1 MILARAVPESTP
13 RVVWDDDTCEES
25 NDGKIDI
32 DESGS
37 HKEPTYNCPQEKSR
51 CFEVRSVQFGEHSRH
66 MRKDRNNIDRELYED
81 IEEKDS
87 FDPGKTIDNVNSL
100 GEHGAVEELWIV
112 GKRQVEWRREGKP
125 VKRFTGDEIALQVL
139 WTKFA
144 SGVKDPDCIM
154 RCIAIREKERLRIYS
169 EGGREFLIHLPFALC
184 SIWNTKYGLLLER
197 SDEHESKDSVPNNYS
212 SHAQVVPEAKETS
225 GIKPPKLMALHH
237 PLDDLTRIIMK
248 TGSGKNVKFC
258 EWNSN
263 RHKIVFTS
271 MKPSICVTYDSV
283 TGIHNIWHIRQIC
296 ENDELNPDL
305 HENKATNIEDVHMSV
320 ETTPSTNSPCQ
331 SQQPNLLSNLLNNT
345 RLKQFQKKQSTP
357 SSGIPSA
364 VQSPT
369 LMSINNSSVGSKQT
383 SSISANSCVVQK
395 KSQNSPSVRASVVEG
410 NGTLSARNTPIIP
423 GKCSSIPMTP
433 DNSCEQYPSTNL
445 STREFMIRQG
455 TPVRAPNTY
464 STTVGPKNSIFH
476 SHPKTQSARIS
487 NASCDRKNTVTHIPI
502 TVPQP
507 MTTGASKNTTVDATN
522 RLMSSRDCDMGG
534 TDEPSA
540 PDFSLCL
547 EHIWGE
553 NPTVKSPLEHIA
565 AFEDEQG
572 ANLHLQQHA
581 TKIFLSNNIVGAK
594 YLCFFY
600 KDKGLLN
607 ILPYQEMQSS
617 SANDCQPLI
626 FGTARQVG
634 SVSSQSDK
642 SIIDAVQIDSLGM
655 ILTLE
660 KIHSSTYNNATRN
673 SDNIN
678 ICLYAGC
685 TDPSIADT
693 KVADVHIETMHSGIN
708 KKGDLANIANEISA
722 LCLDGKRGKFLLT
735 KDDGESRKYTNSKHT
750 TSDSTQVEKGV
761 VTSSRP
767 PSASGCPIFNESLLS
782 MLSPVAKSD
791 PNFLASNTTDSKS
804 NRTMQNDMNKT
815 YENISE
821 LKYGCYRNAKLYY
834 KGLRLTLTLPPVCTS
849 SIVKRCLKS
858 LYAYL
863 PNQLSLKLSKR
874 WYRMRNAPGPSSI
887 SASEEWKLFVKC
899 IFRSMG
905 YNIEKLKPEIFS
917 TSISRSGNDSSI
929 SPVYAKKMRPNDSG
943 SDADWQNLLESRSH
957 VQSGEQISFLLKM
970 QDVCRT
976 NYEPQ
981 QVGSLNTIDN
991 QNAPTLI
998 VTDMDTNF
1006 GLMDP
1011 NAFLFE
1017 YIGSVLWCLHLLYE
1031 NFKTNTSC
1039 TAYLS
1044 PMAVVLSKLA
1054 GDLDLSKYVLHY
1066 WKDFPMSCPKATNAA
1081 KTGQMSVQYRSLVRR
1096 PFLILQE
1103 DNAHEATK
1111 YETPPCIYS
1120 HLMALID
1127 LEGSSRVEFGQ
1138 NDDRFGILPNGATQY
1153 TQDLVIIYA
1162 ILSLQ
1167 KKKTENPV
1175 SKFNEPKISDYVKIS
1190 RYAMS
1195 KDSKNDISGAIE
1207 LVYSLHK
1214 NGSRVLD
1221 VAASIVRFV
1230 VERRY
1235 NIWTVI
1241 NSYPTVLALPVFAAM
1256 FECRTNPRLNY
1267 ASWAKEAY
1275 ELIGRKDL
1283 AKRCLNTV
1291 KVELGQKDSCN
1302 KDSDSSRK
1310 IQKVGL
1316 ELKCSQ
1322 DSFNKMEM
1330 KNGTNVNDNTAPNY
1344 VCDGLESVESEVTR
1358 LRWPKDRRLPDVRRM
1373 LQSARPVIIDVEQ
1386 RPEMSDH
1393 DFLEVQERAL
1403 QALCVRTM
1411 ALPIGRGALSFRTA
1425 DPLPTETVPVPKLCL
1440 SGKAPPRGATV
1451 EMDHIDVVPNMER
1464 WPSFHNGV
1472 AAGLKIAVGTG
1483 VSYIDSN
1490 WITFNKP
1497 KESSSNPNELVE
1509 HGGFLMALGLNGQLA
1524 TLGKLESFDYL
1535 IRGNDMISIGIL
1547 LGTCAAKRGS
1557 MDILATKKVAT
1568 QVEALLPSTATELPL
1583 SNTTQ
1588 VAGLA
1593 GLGLLYQGTGHR
1605 QMAEVC
1611 LMELGR
1617 PPGPEME
1624 NCTDRESYSLSAG
1637 LALGMITLGKGDL
1650 LNKGSLSDLR
1660 LPETLY
1666 HHMVGGP
1673 RSPSVYR
1680 HRFRSPSSYQI
1691 QEGDTVNVDIT
1702 SPGATLALGLMFFNS
1717 GNKTYANWMNAP
1729 DSQFLLEFVRPDF
1742 LMIRTLAKGL
1752 IMWDS
1757 ILPNSAW
1764 IDSHVPSSIRPY
1776 CLRRPGDDISLPQN
1790 GPRGITGSIDYET
1803 INQAYCNI
1811 IAGAALAM
1819 GLRFAGSNNSQAFE
1833 VLHRITRRLLAISK
1847 RSVAEL
1853 AGKATVEQTICVLVL
1868 SLAIVAAGSGD
1879 LEVVRIIRYLRSRVG
1894 PKNPTV
1900 TYGSHMA
1907 LHLALGLLFLGGGRY
1922 TLSTSPEAV
1931 AAMVTAFFPKF
1942 PTHSNDNRYHLQ
1954 ALRHFYVLAAEPR
1967 LLIPRDIH
1975 SRRLVFSHVE
1985 IELKD
1990 TIWYKKCSYSQKAP
2004 VLLPELKYLKKVSI
2018 KDPRYHEILFNI
2030 DHHKKSDGNNFAQLQ
2045 ALFDE
2050 DFGLLDI
2057 QQKAGS
2063 LSYEDD
2069 PRGFRSLTGQCL
2081 TKGTHFRWNVSLDSS
2096 RLLST
2101 FSLDPAV
2108 AAFTNIFISNIR
2120 FANSP
2125 KEKKIQAAT
2134 IEQIMASILYECA
2147 SQEKLDMLPFYI
2159 KIFQFIWDIGKP
2171 GQLLIGPQMA
2181 MLEKLTSQ
2189 KHTECSGQRGLINR
2203 LVNPEIVTSI
2213 YQGLQYKFDFFLNH
2227 FGVKLAE
2234 GFLAH
2239 GKFDFGENLKNIKE
2253 CSSEHGL
2260 GDEKNS
2266 TAFQEHAFASLLVMH
2281 QNMCQNQAES
2291 IEKLKFH
2298 SSKQNL
2304 NDQNSNLLKKILC
2317 NKNFN
2322 TE

>member
-1 MILARAVPESTP
+1 MILARVAPENVPRSIFIQDVNDVNVQEAERIHSS
-13 RVVWDDDTCEES
+13 DSEQNIS
-25 NDGKIDI
+25 NDHQRQQNIRCCDIRPMVSGGTKFTSGKGIFADQISKFGPGNSSKYDFSQID
-32 DESGS
+32 GS
-37 HKEPTYNCPQEKSR
+37 NKNTLS
-51 CFEVRSVQFGEHSRH
+51 FGE
-66 MRKDRNNIDRELYED
+66 
-81 IEEKDS
+81 
-87 FDPGKTIDNVNSL
+87 
-100 GEHGAVEELWIV
+100 GAVEELWVV
-112 GKRQVEWRREGKP
+112 GDKKVEWRKGGKT
-125 VKRFTGDEIALQVL
+125 VKVYSGQNLTLQAL
-139 WTKFA
+139 WTSFI
-144 SGVKDPDCIM
+144 SDCKTSNNM
-154 RCIAIREKERLRIYS
+154 EYVVIRERERLRVYS
-169 EGGREFLIHLPFALC
+169 EGGQEYFVALPYALRKV
-184 SIWNTKYGLLLER
+184 WNTKFGLLLEK
-197 SDEHESKDSVPNNYS
+197 SGKTNDNTTAAYS
-212 SHAQVVPEAKETS
+212 SHAGIANDYE
-225 GIKPPKLMALHH
+225 GYRIKPPKLMALHH
-237 PLDDLTRIIMK
+237 PLDDLTRIVIK
-248 TGSGKNVKFC
+248 REIEGKKKFS

-263 RHKIVFTS
+263 RHTILFTS
-271 MKPSICVTYDSV
+271 PEPSICLTFDNV
-283 TGIHNIWHIRQIC
+283 TGYHNIWHIRQIYESDEFTEDLL
-296 ENDELNPDL
+296 ENSLTEMPVIKTNDTKKDWEMTPTQQLN
-305 HENKATNIEDVHMSV
+305 
-320 ETTPSTNSPCQ
+320 
-331 SQQPNLLSNLLNNT
+331 SQAVPPTLFSNLLNNT
-345 RLKQFQKKQSTP
+345 RLKQFHKKQNTP

-364 VQSPT
+364 SGSP
-369 LMSINNSSVGSKQT
+369 LLSSHYSPNSSKPT
-383 SSISANSCVVQK
+383 PNISANSCVMQQQR
-395 KSQNSPSVRASVVEG
+395 SQNS
-410 NGTLSARNTPIIP
+410 
-423 GKCSSIPMTP
+423 SSINTSLSGITGTSTRRHTP
-433 DNSCEQYPSTNL
+433 VTSNSGTGPFNCADSPLLPQNQAPPEVAATC

-455 TPVRAPNTY
+455 TPIRVSNPN
-464 STTVGPKNSIFH
+464 VNMNNSKQHQMLHHGTPSSRLVSFYNESQNPANMSKPH
-476 SHPKTQSARIS
+476 VTPLNS
-487 NASCDRKNTVTHIPI
+487 NN
-502 TVPQP
+502 
-507 MTTGASKNTTVDATN
+507 ATN
-522 RLMSSRDCDMGG
+522 VANNRFMSSRDCDNGG
-534 TDEPSA
+534 TEQPLA
-540 PDFSLCL
+540 PDFSICL
-547 EHIWGE
+547 DLIWSEE
-553 NPTVKSPLEHIA
+553 NDSKLKRPDLYPNENTEGSQISTEASKVFIYKDII
-565 AFEDEQG
+565 G
-572 ANLHLQQHA
+572 
-581 TKIFLSNNIVGAK
+581 TK
-594 YLCFFY
+594 YLCMFH
-600 KDKGLLN
+600 KSRGIIN
-607 ILPYQEMQSS
+607 ILPYNEVKGASGQPNKFIFEDFGQIGSMHNSHGKKIL
-617 SANDCQPLI
+617 DCAPI
-626 FGTARQVG
+626 ETE
-634 SVSSQSDK
+634 
-642 SIIDAVQIDSLGM
+642 GM

-660 KIHSSTYNNATRN
+660 KTRN
-673 SDNIN
+673 SSERNSHDNSLQSTN
-678 ICLYAGC
+678 ICLYTGSVN
-685 TDPSIADT
+685 DN
-693 KVADVHIETMHSGIN
+693 KVADVHIEPFYSSIIR
-708 KKGDLANIANEISA
+708 KGDLANIAHEISVMH
-722 LCLDGKRGKFLLT
+722 LDGKQL
-735 KDDGESRKYTNSKHT
+735 STN
-750 TSDSTQVEKGV
+750 EKGILTCEKMPIDAAEYGKKGV
-761 VTSSRP
+761 ITSSRP
-767 PSASGCPIFNESLLS
+767 TSATGFQAFNESILT
-782 MLSPVAKSD
+782 MLSPVSKSD
-791 PNFLASNTTDSKS
+791 QNLVGFPAMLPNSLCKDRQLEPQNIISKV
-804 NRTMQNDMNKT
+804 
-815 YENISE
+815 E
-821 LKYGCYRNAKLYY
+821 YGAYSQAKLFHND
-834 KGLRLTLTLPPVCTS
+834 LRLILTMPPMCTS
-849 SIVKRCLKS
+849 TLVNRCLKV

-863 PNQLSLKLSKR
+863 PNRLSTAFAIK

-887 SASEEWKLFVKC
+887 SITEEWKLFVKC
-899 IFRSMG
+899 LFSQMG
-905 YNIEKLKPEIFS
+905 YRVDRLQLEVFS
-917 TSISRSGNDSSI
+917 HSTLCRSGNDSSV
-929 SPVYAKKMRPNDSG
+929 SPVYSKKMRPDESG
-943 SDADWQNLLESRSH
+943 SDEDWQALLESKPH
-957 VQSGEQISFLLKM
+957 VQSGDKLSSILRIPDALRNPNSLSFLENVKDSKDTRDTQM
-970 QDVCRT
+970 DV
-976 NYEPQ
+976 EM
-981 QVGSLNTIDN
+981 VLIDSD
-991 QNAPTLI
+991 AI
-998 VTDMDTNF
+998 
-1006 GLMDP
+1006 
-1011 NAFLFE
+1011 LFE
-1017 YIGSVLWCLHLLYE
+1017 SIGSILWCMHLLYE
-1031 NFKTNTSC
+1031 DFKVEKTSIE
-1039 TAYLS
+1039 YLS
-1044 PMAVVLSKLA
+1044 SMSVVLSKLA
-1054 GDLDLSKYVLHY
+1054 GDLNLVKFVEHY
-1066 WKDFPMSCPKATNAA
+1066 WQDFPTSCPKTIMLAQ
-1081 KTGQMSVQYRSLVRR
+1081 TGQMLPQYLPLVSR
-1096 PFLILQE
+1096 PFVAMKDGNSSLTTS
-1103 DNAHEATK
+1103 HT
-1111 YETPPCIYS
+1111 TPPCIYS
-1120 HLMALID
+1120 HLTGLLDGASNQVGKTASSYLLDRYEI
-1127 LEGSSRVEFGQ
+1127 LE
-1138 NDDRFGILPNGATQY
+1138 NGATKRSC
-1153 TQDLVIIYA
+1153 DIIIIYA
-1162 ILSLQ
+1162 ILSVQ
-1167 KKKTENPV
+1167 KKTQTYRICDTKLKV
-1175 SKFNEPKISDYVKIS
+1175 SDYLKISK
-1190 RYAMS
+1190 
-1195 KDSKNDISGAIE
+1195 SGKHEETEDGLRNLIE
-1207 LVYSLHK
+1207 LVITSQHSK
-1214 NGSRVLD
+1214 SEID
-1221 VAASIVRFV
+1221 VASSIVKFV
-1230 VERRY
+1230 VDQGY
-1235 NIWTVI
+1235 NTWTLMNTFPEV
-1241 NSYPTVLALPVFAAM
+1241 VALPIFGAI
-1256 FECRTNPRLNY
+1256 FECRLNPRLKDSN
-1267 ASWAKEAY
+1267 WAKEAY
-1275 ELIGRKDL
+1275 ELIGRPDL
-1283 AKRCLNTV
+1283 AKRCLQSTKSEQYRRDDTGDTNESSAHEGATNAHLQQTASAVMINNEPRGGISDNAPANT
-1291 KVELGQKDSCN
+1291 
-1302 KDSDSSRK
+1302 
-1310 IQKVGL
+1310 I
-1316 ELKCSQ
+1316 
-1322 DSFNKMEM
+1322 
-1330 KNGTNVNDNTAPNY
+1330 Y
-1344 VCDGLESVESEVTR
+1344 DGLEAVESEITH
-1358 LRWPKDRRLPDVRRM
+1358 LRWPADRRLADVRRM
-1373 LQSARPVIIDVEQ
+1373 LQSARPVLIEVEQ

-1393 DFLEVQERAL
+1393 DFVEVQERAL
-1403 QALCVRTM
+1403 QSLCIRTM
-1411 ALPIGRGALSFRTA
+1411 ALPIGRGALGFRTTH
-1425 DPLPTETVPVPKLCL
+1425 PLPTETLPVPKLCL
-1440 SGKAPPRGATV
+1440 SGRAPPRGATV

-1472 AAGLKIAVGTG
+1472 AAGLRIAIENKMSFV
-1483 VSYIDSN
+1483 DSN

-1497 KESSSNPNELVE
+1497 KDSSTNPNELVE

-1524 TLGKLESFDYL
+1524 ALGKLESFDYL

-1557 MDILATKKVAT
+1557 MDILATKKIAT

-2291 IEKLKFH
+2291 IKKLKFH